1 MDVSKTTKKI
11 KKCSHC
17 GETGHNKRSCPQKP
31 IEDTEKITKRSQ
43 TIEEI
48 TISDS
53 KEQLISDLLDR
64 QSYDIP
70 VDIFTVWYPQKT
82 TCKQTEIRYLLD
94 KGINKDSIRLYL
106 DIVKEFDEIM

>member
-1 MDVSKTTKKI
+1 METSKKI
-11 KKCSHC
+11 KKCSYC

-31 IEDTEKITKRSQ
+31 IEDTEKIKKRSH

-53 KEQLISDLLDR
+53 REQLISDLLDR

-70 VDIFTVWYPQKT
+70 IDIFTLWYPQKT
-82 TCKQTEIRYLLD
+82 TCKQKEIRYTLD
-94 KGINKDSIRLYL
+94 RGLNKDSIRLYL
-106 DIVKEFDEIM
+106 DLVKDLDEIM